1 MITMSQAGDTP
12 YSIAARVLGSPD
24 ESYAEAIYQANLTS
38 FANEVMN
45 NCGIYAANRAVWL
58 PGVSHIDDDTE
69 LRNHIIHKLDFIP
82 SWGRSNLAK
91 LQRSKVDINHMIGS
105 AKAIRKHNRINY
117 QEGQGIATSLGAKA
131 AVETIHRGAERI
143 TRQGEVFSGKMREL
157 NGSLKNLLKTRQEG
171 DHFATTTARDSFRA
185 SYQETVETLN
195 HDAKIFAART
205 SKKTAKYFMSPKHME
220 MVARKKGIL
229 ISDLD
234 DVAVVSKIARYGEWG
249 ARGCFV
255 FSAAIGTDEVYETYK
270 HHGDV
275 WGKVGEVLVEI
286 GTAIA
291 AGAICFVLITP
302 VGWVAVATAAIV
314 EGVGIAAASNFMG
327 TKVGKPLGDD
337 AHNVYDWAN
346 HNLGKWL

>member
-69 LRNHIIHKLDFIP
+69 LRNHIIHKLDYIP
-82 SWGRSNLAK
+82 SWGRSNLTK
-91 LQRSKVDINHMIGS
+91 LQRSRVDINHMIGS

-131 AVETIHRGAERI
+131 AVETVHRGAERI
-143 TRQGEVFSGKMREL
+143 TRQGEAFSGKMSEL
-157 NGSLKNLLKTRQEG
+157 NGSLKTLLDTRQEG
-171 DHFATTTARDSFRA
+171 DHIATAAARDSFRTA
-185 SYQETVETLN
+185 YQDAVETLN

-249 ARGCFV
+249 ARGCFM
-255 FSAAIGTDEVYETYK
+255 FSAALGADEIYRTYK
-270 HHGDV
+270 HHGDA
-275 WGKVGEVLVEI
+275 WGKSGQVLTEI
-286 GTAIA
+286 GVAAAI
-291 AGAICFVLITP
+291 GFGCFLVFTP
-302 VGWVAVATAAIV
+302 VGWIGLIATAIV
-314 EGVGIAAASNFMG
+314 EGVGISIIANEF
-327 TKVGKPLGDD
+327 GKLGWILGDD
-337 AHNVYDWAN
+337 TKKTYDWVN
-346 HNLGKWL
+346 GNLSKWL

>member
-24 ESYAEAIYQANLTS
+24 ESYAKAIYQANLTS

-69 LRNHIIHKLDFIP
+69 LRNHIIHKLDYIP

-91 LQRSKVDINHMIGS
+91 LQRSRVDINHMIGS
-105 AKAIRKHNRINY
+105 AKAIRKHNRVNY

-131 AVETIHRGAERI
+131 AVETVHRGAERI
-143 TRQGEVFSGKMREL
+143 TRQGEIFSGKMREL
-157 NGSLKNLLKTRQEG
+157 NDNLKNLLETRQEG
-171 DHFATTTARDSFRA
+171 DHIATTAARDSFRA
-185 SYQETVETLN
+185 SYQDAVETLN
-195 HDAKIFAART
+195 HDAKIFASRT

-249 ARGCFV
+249 SHGMFM
-255 FSAAIGTDEVYETYK
+255 FSVGLGADDVYTTYK
-270 HHGDV
+270 AGGD
-275 WGKVGEVLVEI
+275 WKKKAVGI
-286 GTAIA
+286 GAETTALFIA
-291 AGAICFVLITP
+291 GDILLNLTP
-302 VGWVAVATAAIV
+302 VGWVATLALIIGEGIV
-314 EGVGIAAASNFMG
+314 LSGLGELIEKG
-327 TKVGKPLGDD
+327 TEKVY
-337 AHNVYDWAN
+337 AWAEN
-346 HNLGKWL
+346 NMNRWA